1 MNEWAYTIAFYIL
14 AAIIVVSAIGVV
26 AKKNL
31 VHSALLLALCFIG
44 VSGLYI
50 LLEADYLAA
59 VQLLVYSGAV
69 AIIIVLG
76 VMLTQHNN
84 INDTNP
90 SNNFQRLSSIII
102 GLFFIMVVVVINFT
116 PWRSSV
122 ANAAQDTVP
131 IIAQL
136 LLIDYMVAFEAV
148 AVLLLAAMIGAILLA
163 RGVDKS

>member
-14 AAIIVVSAIGVV
+14 AAIIVVSALGVV
-26 AKKNL
+26 TKKNL

-44 VSGLYI
+44 VSGFYI

-116 PWRSSV
+116 PWRYSV